1 MPQRKIPQD
10 ALLYYVALGPGRS
23 YEKVAKEYGVSKRA
37 LVDHALRENWQDRIA
52 ELERRARENVDAKAD
67 DTAEEMYNRHLKLIR
82 LMQGKAVETLRN
94 QSLTK
99 ASEAV
104 KTLEITMK
112 QERLLHGEPS
122 ERTAVSI
129 EDTIKREYER
139 WMVVE
144 EPDPPNDED
153 GEEDDVARGG
163 GR

>member
-10 ALLYYVALGPGRS
+10 ALLYYVALGPARS

-144 EPDPPNDED
+144 DED
-153 GEEDDVARGG
+153 ESRERKDGTGA
-163 GR
+163 

>member
-10 ALLYYVALGPGRS
+10 ALLYYVALGPSRS
-23 YEKVAKEYGVSKRA
+23 YEQVAREYGVSKRA
-37 LVDHALRENWQDRIA
+37 VVDHAVRENWQDRVA
-52 ELERRARENVDAKAD
+52 ELERRARENLDTKAVD
-67 DTAEEMYNRHLKLIR
+67 TLEEMSERHLKLIK

-94 QSLTK
+94 LPLTK

-139 WMVVE
+139 WLAPAE
-144 EPDPPNDED
+144 ESDNCGD
-153 GEEDDVARGG
+153 
-163 GR
+163 

>member
-37 LVDHALRENWQDRIA
+37 IVDHAVRENWQDRIA

-67 DTAEEMYNRHLKLIR
+67 DTVEEMYDRHLKLIK

-94 QSLTK
+94 LPLTK

-139 WMVVE
+139 WMVGGE
-144 EPDPPNDED
+144 QHTPGDESDDDDPAGQEFDE
-153 GEEDDVARGG
+153 
-163 GR
+163 